1 MLDIILE
8 NNFDI
13 YSKMNGKIKKYKS
26 IQFRLVYVLLL
37 MTAALMI
44 IALVSITNS
53 VQSSY
58 YKTFRTRIEKGFN
71 EWRLKDNPTQEEIE
85 TYLIEDK
92 NAIFLFSITEYK
104 TYTILDK
111 NNNEIIYSSDKLF
124 ETDKELLLTQIQ
136 KSSNYIA
143 ALADSIGDNDKLLT
157 FKDKAYLD
165 YARAKGN
172 FILYF
177 RYDRD
182 DWKGTIEQFNKI
194 IYISFGIAIISSLI
208 VGYFLSKTITI
219 PIINIMKK
227 AQDMAQG
234 EFEQELEVNSDDEI
248 GQLTKTF
255 NYMAKELKFR
265 LTEVQKEK
273 NKIETILQYMTDGV
287 IAFNKNGH
295 IIHVNSISKHILGM
309 QDFEVNFYDFVSM
322 YDLDISLEDVSKLK
336 PFETIEKNC
345 VIDHKFIKIQIV
357 NFNEGSMFIIQDNT
371 KQQKLENMRK
381 DFVAN
386 VSHELRTP
394 LTSIK
399 GYTEALIDGGVS
411 DLKIASKFLNVI
423 DSETNRMIRLIND
436 LLQLTRIDNNKIKWN
451 KSVVDINKL
460 VEFIVYKMDISMKKK
475 ELSCKVELHPNLSMV
490 YADKDRIEQVIIN
503 ILGNSI
509 KYTLNKGKIKV
520 TTGQDNTYVKVEI
533 EDTGIGIPEEDLPR
547 ICERFYRVDKARSRQ
562 LGGTGLGLSIAKEI
576 LEQHNGEIE
585 IKSKINKGTTVTIY
599 LPKYRKSQ

>member
-8 NNFDI
+8 NNYDI
-13 YSKMNGKIKKYKS
+13 YGKMNDKIKPFKS
-26 IQFRLVYVLLL
+26 IKFRLVYILVL
-37 MTAALMI
+37 MTVALTI

-71 EWRLKDNPTQEEIE
+71 EWRLNDNPTQEEIE
-85 TYLIEDK
+85 QYLIEDK

-104 TYTILDK
+104 SYTILDK
-111 NNNEIIYSSDKLF
+111 NSNDIIYSSDKLF
-124 ETDKELLLTQIQ
+124 ETDKEMLLTQIQ

-143 ALADSIGDNDKLLT
+143 ALAEKVGDRDKLLT
-157 FKDKAYLD
+157 FKDKSYLD
-165 YARAKGN
+165 YAKAEGDY
-172 FILYF
+172 ILYF

-182 DWKGTIEQFNKI
+182 DWQGTIEQFNRI
-194 IYISFGIAIISSLI
+194 IYLSFGIAILASLI
-208 VGYFLSKTITI
+208 VGYLLSKTITK
-219 PIINIMKK
+219 PIIDIMKK
-227 AQDMAQG
+227 AQNMAQG
-234 EFEQELEVNSDDEI
+234 EFEEELKENSDDEI

-255 NYMAKELKFR
+255 NYMAKELKVR

-273 NKIETILQYMTDGV
+273 KKIETILQYMTDGV
-287 IAFNKNGH
+287 IAFNKNGT
-295 IIHVNSISKHILGM
+295 IIHVNSISKHILDM
-309 QDFEVNFYDFVSM
+309 ANFEVNFYDFVERFN
-322 YDLDISLEDVSKLK
+322 LDITLDEISKLK

-345 VIDHKFIKIQIV
+345 VIADRFIKIQIV
-357 NFNEGSMFIIQDNT
+357 NYNEGSMFIIQDIT
-371 KQQKLENMRK
+371 KQQKLDNMRK

-399 GYTEALIDGGVS
+399 GYTEALIDGGMS
-411 DLKIASKFLNVI
+411 DLKIVNKFLSVI

-451 KSVVDINKL
+451 KREMDLNKL
-460 VEFIVYKMDISMKKK
+460 VEFIVYKMDISMKEK
-475 ELSCKVELHPNLSMV
+475 ELSCKVNLNKNISTV
-490 YADKDRIEQVIIN
+490 FIDKDRIEQVIIN
-503 ILGNSI
+503 ILSNSI

-520 TTGQDNTYVKVEI
+520 STGEEKDYVKVEI
-533 EDTGIGIPEEDLPR
+533 EDTGIGIPKEDLPR

-576 LEQHNGEIE
+576 LEQHNGKVE
-585 IKSKINKGTTVTIY
+585 IKSKVNKGTIVTIY
-599 LPKYRKSQ
+599 LPKYKKE